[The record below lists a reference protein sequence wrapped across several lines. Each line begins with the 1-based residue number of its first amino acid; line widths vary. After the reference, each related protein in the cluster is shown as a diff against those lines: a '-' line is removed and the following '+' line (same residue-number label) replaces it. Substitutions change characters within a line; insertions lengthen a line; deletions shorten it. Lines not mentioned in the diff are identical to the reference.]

1 MSAPAPI
8 APAGE
13 FAFTRLEKVV
23 FGPGKLAELG
33 AELERRGLRRA
44 VVVTG
49 KSLGASE
56 LIGKVTAAMTGRCA
70 GVFAGAAQ
78 HVPAQTV
85 RDLTAE
91 LRRLDADAVV
101 SFGGGSPIDTAKVAA
116 ASVMNDRDMTAEA
129 GELRLSEAFG
139 SAPAGGE
146 LIHIAIP
153 TTLSAGE
160 YTPGGGATDESD
172 RVKRATLDPRL
183 QPKVVINDPEL
194 TLATP
199 DWLWAATGMRA
210 FDHAVEAA
218 YSVRHQPFVDALATK
233 AIRLLSEHLPA
244 SLRTRGEESVAHR
257 GFCQIAAWCS
267 LFGGFNTGLGV
278 SHALGHQIG
287 PMWDVPH
294 GVTSCITLP
303 HAMRF
308 MAEEAPERFEPI
320 AEGLRIAFDPA
331 DPRPGARACAERVAV
346 FVEGLPVA
354 HTLKDVGVGRDQLRE
369 VAHAVHEE
377 IELFGVLG
385 RPMRLEE
392 VTALLEAAYA

>member
-1 MSAPAPI
+1 MSAPS
-8 APAGE
+8 GQ

-23 FGPGKLAELG
+23 FGPGKLCELG
-33 AELERRGLRRA
+33 PELERRGLARA

-49 KSLGASE
+49 RSLGGSALLE
-56 LIGKVTAAMTGRCA
+56 RVTSAMAGRCA

-78 HVPAQTV
+78 HVPAQSV

-91 LRRLDADAVV
+91 LERLAADAVV

-116 ASVMNDRDMTAEA
+116 ASVMNGRDMTREA
-129 GELRLSEAFG
+129 GELRMSEAFAA
-139 SAPAGGE
+139 SAAGPE
-146 LIHIAIP
+146 LVHIALP

-160 YTPGGGATDESD
+160 YTPGGGATDETD

-199 DWLWAATGMRA
+199 DWLWASTGVRA
-210 FDHAVEAA
+210 LDHAVEAA
-218 YSVRHQPFVDALATK
+218 YSIRHQPFVDALAAK
-233 AIRLLSEHLPA
+233 AVRLLNDHLAA
-244 SLRTRGEESVAHR
+244 SLRTTGEEALEHR
-257 GFCQIAAWCS
+257 GYCQIAAWCS

-278 SHALGHQIG
+278 SHAMGHQIG

-294 GVTSCITLP
+294 GVTSCIALP

-308 MAEEAPERFEPI
+308 MAREAPDRFEPI
-320 AEGLRIAFDPA
+320 AEGLRIGFDPA
-331 DPRPGARACAERVAV
+331 RPEAAALACAERVA
-346 FVEGLPVA
+346 ELIAALPVPR
-354 HTLKDVGVGRDQLRE
+354 TLEEVGVGRGELGR
-369 VAHAVHEE
+369 VAAAVREE

-392 VTALLEAAYA
+392 VADLLEAAYA